1 MNFKITLL
9 AFSISLTS
17 PCVLAQKNKSK
28 GKTKT
33 STEKKAKPA
42 AKKNIV
48 TPTIEANAQL
58 IATPVGSS
66 AKKIPIK
73 LRQTS
78 INALLIREITSGNY
92 GASVSKLTVSVLP
105 SGNETSPM
113 ITQMNQKVGPSM
125 VKSFSAVN
133 KGIFLKHNGWP
144 KGERLSLGFA
154 DKHGGKDGPSAAL
167 AYSLLMQSVL
177 TGKEI
182 RKDIACTGDMNSDR
196 TVQPIGG
203 VMDKI
208 RAAKKA
214 DCKYVLIPVK
224 NVPSLMDAAID
235 GDIEL
240 LTSIQIISVENL
252 KEAEKVAFSG
262 LDEETT
268 KALASYE
275 KVQAAITANGTK
287 ALHSSNVFQ
296 NVAAAGKVMKNHQ
309 SAIIAAYYKLNRLP
323 RTYSVIGSF
332 NRLTSAMA
340 PFRRVRPGS
349 VSKLGSKNDAHKE
362 AIKNLAKI
370 TGKVHPK
377 MKKFAKA
384 AKDYITVHREIMAE
398 KNGVRQD
405 GYLHK
410 KFMEALDSVRSE
422 EKIMLEDPEIKDSLS
437 Q

>member
-1 MNFKITLL
+1 MNFKITL
-9 AFSISLTS
+9 
-17 PCVLAQKNKSK
+17 
-28 GKTKT
+28 
-33 STEKKAKPA
+33 PA

-287 ALHSSNVFQ
+287 ALHSSSV
-296 NVAAAGKVMKNHQ
+296 
-309 SAIIAAYYKLNRLP
+309 KLNRLP